1 MSKIILFANTDWY
14 LYNFRRSLALAAQAA
29 GKVGGNPLHNPATLP
44 VPQDPAEPNIDAEFN
59 AAIPTATAPQ
69 PATPEVRQ

>member
-1 MSKIILFANTDWY
+1 MRNIATAGAFA
-14 LYNFRRSLALAAQAA
+14 LALAGTTFITGVQA
-29 GKVGGNPLHNPATLP
+29 
-44 VPQDPAEPNIDAEFN
+44 QDPAEPNIDAEFN